1 MSKCNICGADL
12 APGAKFCTG
21 CGTPVPQDLN
31 PAPAEQPSFQQ
42 TPNQNGSD
50 LQQAPSQN
58 TPDLQQASAQAAP
71 APTAFQQ
78 AVSSSAGNPTAFEQ
92 AVSSNNAPKNI
103 YSDVPQYGQPD
114 SASRPAAG
122 QPAGVQPGF
131 NGQPPVGG
139 QPDFNGQ
146 PPVGGQPDFSGQQP
160 VGGQPDFSG
169 QPPVGGQPGA
179 NSFYYGQPPVQ
190 PQKKKTGLIAG
201 IVAAVVAALAII
213 IILIVV
219 LSTRNTYKTPIEK
232 FEKGINNRDTST
244 LMEAFPLN
252 PEHPSLYKIAGESV
266 GDYVLDDFDSEFDGQ
281 KIKIEITGKEKL
293 TQLQLS
299 NAEDSI
305 YASLYGSDY
314 KLTSGYRVYCT
325 ISVIGDDS
333 YEPED
338 STITVCKLNG
348 KWYIFGID

>member
-31 PAPAEQPSFQQ
+31 PAPA
-42 TPNQNGSD
+42 
-50 LQQAPSQN
+50 
-58 TPDLQQASAQAAP
+58 AP
-71 APTAFQQ
+71 ASTAFQQ

-114 SASRPAAG
+114 AGTSQSVGAQPGFNG
-122 QPAGVQPGF
+122 QPPVGGQPGF

-139 QPDFNGQ
+139 QPDFTGQQPIGGQPDFNGQ
-146 PPVGGQPDFSGQQP
+146 QPVGGQPDFSGQQP
-160 VGGQPDFSG
+160 VGGQP
-169 QPPVGGQPGA
+169 GA
-179 NSFYYGQPPVQ
+179 NSFYYGQPPMQ

-338 STITVCKLNG
+338 STITVCKLDG

>member
-31 PAPAEQPSFQQ
+31 PAPA
-42 TPNQNGSD
+42 
-50 LQQAPSQN
+50 
-58 TPDLQQASAQAAP
+58 AP
-71 APTAFQQ
+71 ASTAFQQ

-103 YSDVPQYGQPD
+103 YSDVPQYRQPD
-114 SASRPAAG
+114 AG
-122 QPAGVQPGF
+122 TSQPVGAQPGF

-139 QPDFNGQ
+139 QPGFNGQPPVGAQPDFNGQPPVGGQPDFSSQ

-169 QPPVGGQPGA
+169 QQPVGGQPDFSGQQPVGGQPGA
-179 NSFYYGQPPVQ
+179 NSFYYGQPPMQ

-338 STITVCKLNG
+338 STITVCKLDG

>member
-31 PAPAEQPSFQQ
+31 PAPA
-42 TPNQNGSD
+42 
-50 LQQAPSQN
+50 
-58 TPDLQQASAQAAP
+58 AP
-71 APTAFQQ
+71 ASTAFQQ

-103 YSDVPQYGQPD
+103 YNDVPQYGQPD
-114 SASRPAAG
+114 AG
-122 QPAGVQPGF
+122 TSQPVGAQPGF

-146 PPVGGQPDFSGQQP
+146 QPIGGQPDFNGQQPVGGQPDFSGQQP
-160 VGGQPDFSG
+160 VGGQP
-169 QPPVGGQPGA
+169 GA
-179 NSFYYGQPPVQ
+179 NSFYYGQPPMQ
-190 PQKKKTGLIAG
+190 PRKKKTGLIAG

-338 STITVCKLNG
+338 STITVCKLDG

>member
-31 PAPAEQPSFQQ
+31 PAPA
-42 TPNQNGSD
+42 
-50 LQQAPSQN
+50 
-58 TPDLQQASAQAAP
+58 AP
-71 APTAFQQ
+71 ASTAFQQ

-103 YSDVPQYGQPD
+103 YSDVPQYRQPD
-114 SASRPAAG
+114 AG
-122 QPAGVQPGF
+122 TSQPVGAQPGF

-146 PPVGGQPDFSGQQP
+146 QPIGGQPDFN
-160 VGGQPDFSG
+160 G

-179 NSFYYGQPPVQ
+179 NSFYYGQPPMQ

-201 IVAAVVAALAII
+201 IVVAVVAALAII

-338 STITVCKLNG
+338 STITVCKLDG

>member
-31 PAPAEQPSFQQ
+31 PAPA
-42 TPNQNGSD
+42 
-50 LQQAPSQN
+50 
-58 TPDLQQASAQAAP
+58 AP
-71 APTAFQQ
+71 ASTAFQQ

-103 YSDVPQYGQPD
+103 YNDVPQYGQPD
-114 SASRPAAG
+114 AGTSQPVGAQPGFNG
-122 QPAGVQPGF
+122 QPPVGAQPGF

-146 PPVGGQPDFSGQQP
+146 QPIGGQPDFNGQQPVGGQPDFSGQQP
-160 VGGQPDFSG
+160 VGGQP
-169 QPPVGGQPGA
+169 GA
-179 NSFYYGQPPVQ
+179 NSFYYGQPPMQ

-338 STITVCKLNG
+338 STITVCKLDG

>member
-31 PAPAEQPSFQQ
+31 PAPA
-42 TPNQNGSD
+42 
-50 LQQAPSQN
+50 
-58 TPDLQQASAQAAP
+58 AP
-71 APTAFQQ
+71 ASTAFQQ

-114 SASRPAAG
+114 AGTSQPVGAQPGFNG
-122 QPAGVQPGF
+122 QPPVGAQPGF

-146 PPVGGQPDFSGQQP
+146 QPVGGQPDFSGQQP
-160 VGGQPDFSG
+160 VGGQP
-169 QPPVGGQPGA
+169 GA
-179 NSFYYGQPPVQ
+179 NSFYYGQPPMQ

-338 STITVCKLNG
+338 STITVCKLDG

>member
-31 PAPAEQPSFQQ
+31 PAPA
-42 TPNQNGSD
+42 
-50 LQQAPSQN
+50 
-58 TPDLQQASAQAAP
+58 AP
-71 APTAFQQ
+71 ASTAFQQ

-114 SASRPAAG
+114 AG
-122 QPAGVQPGF
+122 TSQPVGAQPGF

-139 QPDFNGQ
+139 QPDFTGQQPIGGQPDFNGQ
-146 PPVGGQPDFSGQQP
+146 QPVGGQPDFSGQQP

-169 QPPVGGQPGA
+169 QHPVGGQPGA
-179 NSFYYGQPPVQ
+179 NSFYYGQPPMQ

-338 STITVCKLNG
+338 STITVCKLDG

>member
-31 PAPAEQPSFQQ
+31 PAPA
-42 TPNQNGSD
+42 
-50 LQQAPSQN
+50 
-58 TPDLQQASAQAAP
+58 AP
-71 APTAFQQ
+71 ASTAFQQ

-114 SASRPAAG
+114 AG
-122 QPAGVQPGF
+122 TSQPVGAQPGF
-131 NGQPPVGG
+131 N
-139 QPDFNGQ
+139 
-146 PPVGGQPDFSGQQP
+146 
-160 VGGQPDFSG
+160 G

-179 NSFYYGQPPVQ
+179 NSFYYGQPPMQ

-338 STITVCKLNG
+338 STITVCKLDG

>member
-31 PAPAEQPSFQQ
+31 PAPA
-42 TPNQNGSD
+42 
-50 LQQAPSQN
+50 
-58 TPDLQQASAQAAP
+58 AP
-71 APTAFQQ
+71 ASTAFQQ

-114 SASRPAAG
+114 AGTSQPVGAQPGFNG
-122 QPAGVQPGF
+122 QPPVGAQPGF

-139 QPDFNGQ
+139 QPDFTGQQPIGGQPDFNGQ
-146 PPVGGQPDFSGQQP
+146 QPVGGQPDFSGQQP
-160 VGGQPDFSG
+160 VGGQPGRKFILLWTAADAAS
-169 QPPVGGQPGA
+169 
-179 NSFYYGQPPVQ
+179 
-190 PQKKKTGLIAG
+190 KEKKTGLIAG

-281 KIKIEITGKEKL
+281 KIKIEITGKEK
-293 TQLQLS
+293 
-299 NAEDSI
+299 A
-305 YASLYGSDY
+305 Y
-314 KLTSGYRVYCT
+314 
-325 ISVIGDDS
+325 
-333 YEPED
+333 
-338 STITVCKLNG
+338 TITIIKCRR
-348 KWYIFGID
+348 

>member
-21 CGTPVPQDLN
+21 CGTPIPQDLN
-31 PAPAEQPSFQQ
+31 PAPA
-42 TPNQNGSD
+42 
-50 LQQAPSQN
+50 
-58 TPDLQQASAQAAP
+58 AP
-71 APTAFQQ
+71 ASTAFQQ

-114 SASRPAAG
+114 AG
-122 QPAGVQPGF
+122 TSQPVGAQPGF

-146 PPVGGQPDFSGQQP
+146 QPIGGQPDFNGQQPVGGQPDFSGQQP
-160 VGGQPDFSG
+160 VGGQP
-169 QPPVGGQPGA
+169 GA
-179 NSFYYGQPPVQ
+179 NSFYYGQPPMQ

-338 STITVCKLNG
+338 STITVCKLDG

>member
-31 PAPAEQPSFQQ
+31 PAPA
-42 TPNQNGSD
+42 
-50 LQQAPSQN
+50 
-58 TPDLQQASAQAAP
+58 AP
-71 APTAFQQ
+71 ASTAFQQ

-114 SASRPAAG
+114 AGTSQPVGAQPGFNG
-122 QPAGVQPGF
+122 QPPVGAQPGF

-146 PPVGGQPDFSGQQP
+146 QPIGGQPDFNGQQPVGGQPDFSGQQP
-160 VGGQPDFSG
+160 VGGQP
-169 QPPVGGQPGA
+169 GA
-179 NSFYYGQPPVQ
+179 NSFYYGQPPMQ

-338 STITVCKLNG
+338 STITVCKLDG

>member
-31 PAPAEQPSFQQ
+31 PAPA
-42 TPNQNGSD
+42 
-50 LQQAPSQN
+50 
-58 TPDLQQASAQAAP
+58 AP
-71 APTAFQQ
+71 ASTAFQQ

-114 SASRPAAG
+114 AG
-122 QPAGVQPGF
+122 TSQPAGSQPGF
-131 NGQPPVGG
+131 N
-139 QPDFNGQ
+139 
-146 PPVGGQPDFSGQQP
+146 
-160 VGGQPDFSG
+160 G

-179 NSFYYGQPPVQ
+179 NSFYYGQPPMQ

-314 KLTSGYRVYCT
+314 KLTNGYRVYCT

>member
-21 CGTPVPQDLN
+21 CGTPIPQDLN
-31 PAPAEQPSFQQ
+31 PAPA
-42 TPNQNGSD
+42 
-50 LQQAPSQN
+50 
-58 TPDLQQASAQAAP
+58 AP
-71 APTAFQQ
+71 ASTAFQQ

-114 SASRPAAG
+114 AGTSQPVGAQPGFNG
-122 QPAGVQPGF
+122 QPPVGAQPGF

-146 PPVGGQPDFSGQQP
+146 QPIGGQPDFNGQQPVGGQPDFSGQQP
-160 VGGQPDFSG
+160 VGGQP
-169 QPPVGGQPGA
+169 GA
-179 NSFYYGQPPVQ
+179 NSFYYGQPPMQ

-338 STITVCKLNG
+338 STITVCKLDG

>member
-31 PAPAEQPSFQQ
+31 PAPA
-42 TPNQNGSD
+42 
-50 LQQAPSQN
+50 
-58 TPDLQQASAQAAP
+58 AP
-71 APTAFQQ
+71 ASTAFQQ

-103 YSDVPQYGQPD
+103 YNDVPQYGQPD
-114 SASRPAAG
+114 AG
-122 QPAGVQPGF
+122 TSQPAGSQPGF

-146 PPVGGQPDFSGQQP
+146 PPVGGQPG
-160 VGGQPDFSG
+160 FSG

-179 NSFYYGQPPVQ
+179 NSFYYGQPPMQ

>member
-12 APGAKFCTG
+12 APGSKFCTG

-31 PAPAEQPSFQQ
+31 PAPA
-42 TPNQNGSD
+42 
-50 LQQAPSQN
+50 
-58 TPDLQQASAQAAP
+58 AP
-71 APTAFQQ
+71 ASTAFQQ

-114 SASRPAAG
+114 AG
-122 QPAGVQPGF
+122 TSQPVGAQPGF
-131 NGQPPVGG
+131 NGQPPVGA
-139 QPDFNGQ
+139 Q
-146 PPVGGQPDFSGQQP
+146 
-160 VGGQPDFSG
+160 
-169 QPPVGGQPGA
+169 PVGGQPGA
-179 NSFYYGQPPVQ
+179 NSFYYGQPPMQ

-338 STITVCKLNG
+338 STITVCKLDG

>member
-31 PAPAEQPSFQQ
+31 PAPA
-42 TPNQNGSD
+42 
-50 LQQAPSQN
+50 
-58 TPDLQQASAQAAP
+58 AP
-71 APTAFQQ
+71 ASTAFQQ

-103 YSDVPQYGQPD
+103 YNDVPQYGQPD
-114 SASRPAAG
+114 AG
-122 QPAGVQPGF
+122 TSQPAGSQPGF

-146 PPVGGQPDFSGQQP
+146 PPVGGQPDFNGQPP
-160 VGGQPDFSG
+160 VGGQPGFNGQPPVGGQPGFNG

-179 NSFYYGQPPVQ
+179 NSFYYGQPPMQ

-338 STITVCKLNG
+338 STITVCKLDG

>member
-31 PAPAEQPSFQQ
+31 PAPA
-42 TPNQNGSD
+42 
-50 LQQAPSQN
+50 
-58 TPDLQQASAQAAP
+58 AP
-71 APTAFQQ
+71 ASTAFQQ

-103 YSDVPQYGQPD
+103 YSDVPQYRQPD
-114 SASRPAAG
+114 AG
-122 QPAGVQPGF
+122 TSQPVGAQPGF

-146 PPVGGQPDFSGQQP
+146 QPVGGQPDFSGQQP
-160 VGGQPDFSG
+160 VGGQP
-169 QPPVGGQPGA
+169 GA
-179 NSFYYGQPPVQ
+179 NSFYYGQPPMQ

-338 STITVCKLNG
+338 STITVCKLDG

>member
-31 PAPAEQPSFQQ
+31 PAPA
-42 TPNQNGSD
+42 
-50 LQQAPSQN
+50 
-58 TPDLQQASAQAAP
+58 AP
-71 APTAFQQ
+71 ASTAFQQ

-103 YSDVPQYGQPD
+103 YNDVPQYGQPD
-114 SASRPAAG
+114 AG
-122 QPAGVQPGF
+122 TSQPAGSQPGF
-131 NGQPPVGG
+131 N
-139 QPDFNGQ
+139 
-146 PPVGGQPDFSGQQP
+146 
-160 VGGQPDFSG
+160 G

-179 NSFYYGQPPVQ
+179 NSFYYGQPPMQ

-252 PEHPSLYKIAGESV
+252 P
-266 GDYVLDDFDSEFDGQ
+266 
-281 KIKIEITGKEKL
+281 
-293 TQLQLS
+293 
-299 NAEDSI
+299 
-305 YASLYGSDY
+305 
-314 KLTSGYRVYCT
+314 
-325 ISVIGDDS
+325 
-333 YEPED
+333 
-338 STITVCKLNG
+338 
-348 KWYIFGID
+348 

>member
-31 PAPAEQPSFQQ
+31 PAPA
-42 TPNQNGSD
+42 
-50 LQQAPSQN
+50 
-58 TPDLQQASAQAAP
+58 AP
-71 APTAFQQ
+71 ASTAFQQ

-103 YSDVPQYGQPD
+103 YNDVPQYGQPD
-114 SASRPAAG
+114 AG
-122 QPAGVQPGF
+122 TSQPAGSQPGF

-146 PPVGGQPDFSGQQP
+146 PPVGGQPDFNGQPP
-160 VGGQPDFSG
+160 VGGQPDFNGQPPVGGQPGFNG

-179 NSFYYGQPPVQ
+179 NSFYYGQPPMQ

-338 STITVCKLNG
+338 STITVCKLDG

>member
-31 PAPAEQPSFQQ
+31 PAPA
-42 TPNQNGSD
+42 
-50 LQQAPSQN
+50 
-58 TPDLQQASAQAAP
+58 AP
-71 APTAFQQ
+71 ASTAFQQ

-114 SASRPAAG
+114 AG
-122 QPAGVQPGF
+122 TSQPAGSQPGF

-146 PPVGGQPDFSGQQP
+146 PPVGGQPDFNGQPP
-160 VGGQPDFSG
+160 VGGQPGFNGQPPVGGQPGFSG

-179 NSFYYGQPPVQ
+179 NSFYYGQPPMQ

>member
-31 PAPAEQPSFQQ
+31 PAPA
-42 TPNQNGSD
+42 
-50 LQQAPSQN
+50 
-58 TPDLQQASAQAAP
+58 AP
-71 APTAFQQ
+71 ASTAFQQ

-114 SASRPAAG
+114 AGTSQPVGAQPGFNG
-122 QPAGVQPGF
+122 QPPVGAQPGF

-146 PPVGGQPDFSGQQP
+146 QPVGGQPDFSGQQLVGGQPDFSGQQP
-160 VGGQPDFSG
+160 VGGQP
-169 QPPVGGQPGA
+169 GA
-179 NSFYYGQPPVQ
+179 NSFYYGQPPMQ

-338 STITVCKLNG
+338 STITVCKLDG

>member
-114 SASRPAAG
+114 
-122 QPAGVQPGF
+122 
-131 NGQPPVGG
+131 
-139 QPDFNGQ
+139 
-146 PPVGGQPDFSGQQP
+146 
-160 VGGQPDFSG
+160 FSG

-179 NSFYYGQPPVQ
+179 NSFYYGQPPMQ

-314 KLTSGYRVYCT
+314 KLTSGYHVYCT

>member
-31 PAPAEQPSFQQ
+31 PAPA
-42 TPNQNGSD
+42 
-50 LQQAPSQN
+50 
-58 TPDLQQASAQAAP
+58 AP
-71 APTAFQQ
+71 ASTAFQQ

-114 SASRPAAG
+114 AGTSQPVGAQPGFNG
-122 QPAGVQPGF
+122 QPPVGGQPGF

-139 QPDFNGQ
+139 QPDFTGQQPIGGQPDFNGQ
-146 PPVGGQPDFSGQQP
+146 QPIGGQPDFSGQQ
-160 VGGQPDFSG
+160 
-169 QPPVGGQPGA
+169 PVGGQPGA
-179 NSFYYGQPPVQ
+179 NSFYYGQPPMQ

-338 STITVCKLNG
+338 STITVCKLDG

>member
-31 PAPAEQPSFQQ
+31 PAPA
-42 TPNQNGSD
+42 
-50 LQQAPSQN
+50 
-58 TPDLQQASAQAAP
+58 AP
-71 APTAFQQ
+71 ASTAFQQ

-114 SASRPAAG
+114 AGTSQPVGAQPGFNG
-122 QPAGVQPGF
+122 QPPVGAQPGF

-146 PPVGGQPDFSGQQP
+146 QPIGGQPDFNGQQPVGGQPDFSGQQP
-160 VGGQPDFSG
+160 VGGQP
-169 QPPVGGQPGA
+169 GA
-179 NSFYYGQPPVQ
+179 NSFYYEQPPMQ

-338 STITVCKLNG
+338 STITVCKLDG

>member
-31 PAPAEQPSFQQ
+31 PAPA
-42 TPNQNGSD
+42 
-50 LQQAPSQN
+50 
-58 TPDLQQASAQAAP
+58 AP
-71 APTAFQQ
+71 ASTAFQQ

-114 SASRPAAG
+114 AGTSQPVGAQPGFNG
-122 QPAGVQPGF
+122 QPPVGGQPGF

-139 QPDFNGQ
+139 QPDFTGQQPIGGQPDFNGQ
-146 PPVGGQPDFSGQQP
+146 QPVGGQPDFSGQQP
-160 VGGQPDFSG
+160 VGGQP
-169 QPPVGGQPGA
+169 GA
-179 NSFYYGQPPVQ
+179 NSFYYGQPPMQ

-338 STITVCKLNG
+338 STITVCKLDG

>member
-31 PAPAEQPSFQQ
+31 PAPA
-42 TPNQNGSD
+42 
-50 LQQAPSQN
+50 
-58 TPDLQQASAQAAP
+58 AP
-71 APTAFQQ
+71 ASTAFQQ

-92 AVSSNNAPKNI
+92 AVSANNAPKNI

-114 SASRPAAG
+114 AG
-122 QPAGVQPGF
+122 TSQPVGAQPGF

-139 QPDFNGQ
+139 QPDFTGQQPIGGQPDFNGQ
-146 PPVGGQPDFSGQQP
+146 QPVGGQPDFSGQQP
-160 VGGQPDFSG
+160 VGGQP
-169 QPPVGGQPGA
+169 GA
-179 NSFYYGQPPVQ
+179 NSFYYGQPPMQ

-338 STITVCKLNG
+338 STITVCKLDG

>member
-31 PAPAEQPSFQQ
+31 PAPA
-42 TPNQNGSD
+42 
-50 LQQAPSQN
+50 
-58 TPDLQQASAQAAP
+58 AP
-71 APTAFQQ
+71 ASTAFQQ

-103 YSDVPQYGQPD
+103 YNDVPQYGQPD
-114 SASRPAAG
+114 AG
-122 QPAGVQPGF
+122 TSQPVGAQPGF

-146 PPVGGQPDFSGQQP
+146 QPIGGQPDFNGQQPVGGQPDFSGQQP
-160 VGGQPDFSG
+160 VGGQP
-169 QPPVGGQPGA
+169 GA
-179 NSFYYGQPPVQ
+179 NSFYYGQPPMQ

>member
-1 MSKCNICGADL
+1 M
-12 APGAKFCTG
+12 
-21 CGTPVPQDLN
+21 
-31 PAPAEQPSFQQ
+31 
-42 TPNQNGSD
+42 
-50 LQQAPSQN
+50 
-58 TPDLQQASAQAAP
+58 
-71 APTAFQQ
+71 
-78 AVSSSAGNPTAFEQ
+78 
-92 AVSSNNAPKNI
+92 
-103 YSDVPQYGQPD
+103 PQYGQPD
-114 SASRPAAG
+114 AGTSQPVGAQPGFNG
-122 QPAGVQPGF
+122 QPPVGGQPGF

-139 QPDFNGQ
+139 QPDFTGQQPIGGQPDFNGQ
-146 PPVGGQPDFSGQQP
+146 QPVGGQPDFSGQQP
-160 VGGQPDFSG
+160 VGGQP
-169 QPPVGGQPGA
+169 GA
-179 NSFYYGQPPVQ
+179 NSFYYGQPPMQ

-338 STITVCKLNG
+338 STITVCKLDG

>member
-31 PAPAEQPSFQQ
+31 PAPA
-42 TPNQNGSD
+42 
-50 LQQAPSQN
+50 
-58 TPDLQQASAQAAP
+58 AP
-71 APTAFQQ
+71 ASTAFQQ

-103 YSDVPQYGQPD
+103 YNDVPQYGQPD
-114 SASRPAAG
+114 AG
-122 QPAGVQPGF
+122 TSQPAGSQPGF

-146 PPVGGQPDFSGQQP
+146 PPVGGQPDFNGQPP
-160 VGGQPDFSG
+160 VGGQPGFNG

-179 NSFYYGQPPVQ
+179 NSFYYGQPPMQ

>member
-31 PAPAEQPSFQQ
+31 PAPA
-42 TPNQNGSD
+42 
-50 LQQAPSQN
+50 
-58 TPDLQQASAQAAP
+58 AP
-71 APTAFQQ
+71 ASTAFQQ
-78 AVSSSAGNPTAFEQ
+78 AMSSSAGNPTAFEQ

-114 SASRPAAG
+114 AG
-122 QPAGVQPGF
+122 TSQPVGAQPGF

-146 PPVGGQPDFSGQQP
+146 QPIGGQPDFNGQPDFSGQQ
-160 VGGQPDFSG
+160 
-169 QPPVGGQPGA
+169 PVGGQPGA
-179 NSFYYGQPPVQ
+179 NSFYYGQPPMQ

-338 STITVCKLNG
+338 STITVCKLDG

>member
-31 PAPAEQPSFQQ
+31 PAPA
-42 TPNQNGSD
+42 
-50 LQQAPSQN
+50 
-58 TPDLQQASAQAAP
+58 AP
-71 APTAFQQ
+71 ASTAFQQ

-103 YSDVPQYGQPD
+103 YNDVPQYGQPD
-114 SASRPAAG
+114 AG
-122 QPAGVQPGF
+122 TSQPAGSQPGF

-146 PPVGGQPDFSGQQP
+146 PPVGGQPDFNGQPP
-160 VGGQPDFSG
+160 VGGQPGFSG

-179 NSFYYGQPPVQ
+179 NSFYYGQPPMQ

>member
-31 PAPAEQPSFQQ
+31 PAPA
-42 TPNQNGSD
+42 
-50 LQQAPSQN
+50 
-58 TPDLQQASAQAAP
+58 AP
-71 APTAFQQ
+71 ASTAFQQ

-114 SASRPAAG
+114 AG
-122 QPAGVQPGF
+122 TSQPVGAQPG
-131 NGQPPVGG
+131 
-139 QPDFNGQ
+139 FNGQ

-160 VGGQPDFSG
+160 VGGQP
-169 QPPVGGQPGA
+169 GA
-179 NSFYYGQPPVQ
+179 NSFYYGQPPMQ

-338 STITVCKLNG
+338 STITVCKLDG

>member
-31 PAPAEQPSFQQ
+31 PAPA
-42 TPNQNGSD
+42 
-50 LQQAPSQN
+50 
-58 TPDLQQASAQAAP
+58 AP
-71 APTAFQQ
+71 ASTAFQQ

-103 YSDVPQYGQPD
+103 YSDVPQYRQPD
-114 SASRPAAG
+114 AG
-122 QPAGVQPGF
+122 TSQPVGAQPGF

-146 PPVGGQPDFSGQQP
+146 QPIGGQPDFNGQQPVGGQPDFSGQQP
-160 VGGQPDFSG
+160 VGGQADFSG
-169 QPPVGGQPGA
+169 QQPVGGQPGA
-179 NSFYYGQPPVQ
+179 NSFYYGQPPMQ

-338 STITVCKLNG
+338 STITVCKLDG

>member
-31 PAPAEQPSFQQ
+31 PAPA
-42 TPNQNGSD
+42 
-50 LQQAPSQN
+50 
-58 TPDLQQASAQAAP
+58 AP
-71 APTAFQQ
+71 ASTAFQQ

-103 YSDVPQYGQPD
+103 YSDVPQYRQPD
-114 SASRPAAG
+114 AG
-122 QPAGVQPGF
+122 TSQPVGAQPGF
-131 NGQPPVGG
+131 NGQPPVGGQPDFNGQQPIGG

-160 VGGQPDFSG
+160 VGGQP
-169 QPPVGGQPGA
+169 GA
-179 NSFYYGQPPVQ
+179 NSFYYGQPPMQ

-338 STITVCKLNG
+338 STITVCKLDG

>member
-31 PAPAEQPSFQQ
+31 PAPA
-42 TPNQNGSD
+42 
-50 LQQAPSQN
+50 
-58 TPDLQQASAQAAP
+58 AP
-71 APTAFQQ
+71 ASTAFQQ

-114 SASRPAAG
+114 AGTSQPVGAQPGFNG
-122 QPAGVQPGF
+122 QPPVGGQPGFNGQPPVGGQPGF

-146 PPVGGQPDFSGQQP
+146 QPIGGQPDFNGQQ
-160 VGGQPDFSG
+160 
-169 QPPVGGQPGA
+169 PVGGQPGA
-179 NSFYYGQPPVQ
+179 NSFYYGQPPMQ

-338 STITVCKLNG
+338 STITVCKLDG

>member
-31 PAPAEQPSFQQ
+31 PAPV
-42 TPNQNGSD
+42 
-50 LQQAPSQN
+50 
-58 TPDLQQASAQAAP
+58 AP
-71 APTAFQQ
+71 ASTAFQQ

-103 YSDVPQYGQPD
+103 YNDVPQYGQPD
-114 SASRPAAG
+114 AG
-122 QPAGVQPGF
+122 TSQPAGSQPGF

-146 PPVGGQPDFSGQQP
+146 PPVGGQPGFN
-160 VGGQPDFSG
+160 G

-179 NSFYYGQPPVQ
+179 NSFYYGQPPMQ